1 MAKPKVLISYFSATG
16 NTKQMADLV
25 AQGATKAG
33 AEVTLKSITETDASE
48 LLDYNAIIIGSPTYY
63 GAPAAE
69 VRKLFDE
76 SVKYH
81 GQLEGKV
88 GGAFASSANIGGG
101 NETTVMAIL
110 QSMLVHGMVVR
121 GNSKGDHY
129 GPVSVNAPDSR
140 VEKQCRELGRRATE
154 LAARLA

>member
-1 MAKPKVLISYFSATG
+1 MAKVLVSYFSATG
-16 NTKQMADLV
+16 NTKRMAELV
-25 AQGATKAG
+25 GEGATKGGGDVAVKPI
-33 AEVTLKSITETDASE
+33 AQTSADE
-48 LLDYNAIIIGSPTYY
+48 LVDYDVIILGSPTYY

-69 VRKLFDE
+69 VRRLFDE

-88 GGAFASSANIGGG
+88 GAAFTSSANIGGG
-101 NETTVMAIL
+101 NETTILTIL

-140 VEKQCRELGRRATE
+140 VEKQCRELGRRAVE
-154 LAARLA
+154 LARKLA